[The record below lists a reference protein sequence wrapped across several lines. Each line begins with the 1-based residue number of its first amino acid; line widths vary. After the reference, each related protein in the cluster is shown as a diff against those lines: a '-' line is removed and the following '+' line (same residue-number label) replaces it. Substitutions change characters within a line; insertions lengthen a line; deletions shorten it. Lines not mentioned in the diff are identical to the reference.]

1 MHALDPRRRKTFHFL
16 LLVPACSWWP
26 RIAVSV
32 RRRKF
37 GTDPSSRLLE
47 TLHVNISTSF
57 FNSIVAENV
66 RP

>member
-1 MHALDPRRRKTFHFL
+1 MRSIRTCHFL
-16 LLVPACSWWP
+16 RLVPASFWWP

-32 RRRKF
+32 RRCKF

-47 TLHVNISTSF
+47 TLHLNISISF